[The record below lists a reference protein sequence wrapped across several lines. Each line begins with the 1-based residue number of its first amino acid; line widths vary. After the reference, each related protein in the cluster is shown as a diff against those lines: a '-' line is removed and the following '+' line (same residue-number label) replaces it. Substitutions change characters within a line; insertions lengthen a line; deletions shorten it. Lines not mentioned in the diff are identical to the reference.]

1 MTIKQYL
8 IILLALVTALLNGCG
23 ATPTI
28 YDAKPIDES
37 KQLVLGD
44 DEVLITGKIIFI
56 ENGQSKAPYSLGRPS
71 WALGGREV
79 LSDLHIPF
87 LSTEKDGSFY
97 YVVPAGKYLMK
108 FVVPFYYTPYIYPAL
123 YFDAPEPKNIYYLGV
138 LIIDIDTTKML
149 GGLWGNYINSLN
161 YVEVKDDFF
170 TARQMLLEKFPEF
183 EDENIHKEIMERLPG
198 NFPTLQKS

>member
-1 MTIKQYL
+1 
-8 IILLALVTALLNGCG
+8 
-23 ATPTI
+23 
-28 YDAKPIDES
+28 
-37 KQLVLGD
+37 
-44 DEVLITGKIIFI
+44 
-56 ENGQSKAPYSLGRPS
+56 
-71 WALGGREV
+71 
-79 LSDLHIPF
+79 
-87 LSTEKDGSFY
+87 
-97 YVVPAGKYLMK
+97 MK

>member
-1 MTIKQYL
+1 MTIKQYFF
-8 IILLALVTALLNGCG
+8 LLPVLVTALLNGCG
-23 ATPTI
+23 TTTI
-28 YDAKPIDES
+28 YDAKSIDES

-71 WALGGREV
+71 WILGGREE
-79 LSDLHIPF
+79 LSNLHIPL

-108 FVVPFYYTPYIYPAL
+108 SVVPFYYTPYIYPAI
-123 YFDAPEPKNIYYLGV
+123 YFDAPEPKSIYYLGV

-161 YVEVKDDFF
+161 FVEVKDEFY
-170 TARQMLLEKFPEF
+170 TARQILMEKFPEF
-183 EDENIHKEIMERLPG
+183 EYENIHKEIMERIPG